1 MASRIKGITIE
12 LDGDTKGLDKALS
25 DVNSRSSQLQKEL
38 RDVNRLLK
46 FNPGNAELIAQKQ
59 KLLAEQ
65 VENTREKLKRLQAA
79 QADVD
84 RQFAEGKINEEQY
97 RAFQRE
103 LTETESKLKHLEGQL
118 AQTQSKFT
126 EFGEKATAAGEKMK
140 KVGGHMT
147 SAGKELTTKVT
158 LPLVGLAAA
167 AVKVGT
173 SFEQSMSNVAAIS
186 GATGKDFQLLESK
199 AREMG
204 ATTNKS
210 ATEAADA
217 MSYMALAGWDTQQII
232 GGIEPI
238 LKLSAAGNID
248 LARTSDLVT
257 DSMAAMQLQV
267 SDLPGFLDMVARAS
281 QKSNTDIDKLMEAF
295 LVAGGTM
302 ASFNVPLEES
312 TAVLGILAN
321 RGFKG
326 AEAGTAMNAIFT
338 NLTSGLG
345 NSGKAMKELGIS
357 AFDSN
362 GKFKGLEAVLMEVKN
377 KTEDMTDKQKA
388 QYISMIAGK
397 EHLKSFN
404 AILAGL
410 GDEYGDLKGE
420 VSNAS
425 GALQEM
431 YEVMTDNLKGRWDEF
446 TSAMEEAGISIF
458 KNLQPALESLLGFLQ
473 NLTDMFN
480 NLSPKVQNTIVILAG
495 IAAAI
500 GPILVVVGTLIGA
513 AGSLLIAFG
522 TISSAIG
529 VVTTGVAAATPAVGA
544 LASIFAFITGPIGL
558 AIAAIV
564 GIGIAMVA
572 AYAKFEGFREVVQN
586 VFSAVKSAIMTALDA
601 VVAFIQEKLAYIQQF
616 WTENGAQIKEAAMN
630 VWNGILAFIQYVMP
644 AIEQVISLVWM
655 AIQIVVM
662 SIWENIKGVISGAL
676 DIILGLVQT
685 FGALF
690 TGNWSGVWDGVK
702 LLFSGAVEFLW
713 NLVQLMLWG
722 KLLKGV
728 AVFAGTF
735 RTAVT
740 GMWTAIKG
748 AFTSSINAIKTF
760 FTAGFD
766 AMKASGTTIMNA
778 IKTVISTVWAA
789 IKTVFSVTVNAV
801 KSLFTNGF
809 NAIKSAGQSIMN
821 GLKNV
826 ISTVWNAIK
835 SVFVSTINA
844 VKNTVV
850 SGFNLI
856 RSTISSVMNGIRSV
870 ISSIWNGILS
880 TISGVVNSIKSAVSS
895 GFSGV
900 ASAIRTKMA
909 EAVRTVA
916 TKMTEMLGKVTGAAG
931 KFLSA
936 GKDLIRGLING
947 IKQMGAQAVAAI
959 TGVVDSVV
967 NKAKSL
973 LGIKSPS
980 RVFKA
985 IGEFT
990 VEGLAVGIA
999 STQSKANDAING
1011 VLQAL
1016 NKTAKDNAKEVTKIA
1031 TDAEKQR
1038 TAVQKEYAQKRA
1050 ELAKKTDESAIAA
1063 IKKTKNKKGQII
1075 VTGTQKAQK
1084 IRSDASAKLIK
1095 LQEDEHKKLSS
1106 INNKASSDMQKKE
1119 AELAKSRLET
1129 VKSFVEEKKSVEQLS
1144 LIDEVNIWRRS
1155 ISFFADGTKEK
1166 IEAQKNYK
1174 NAIEAVNKEITSINK
1189 EYEDEM
1195 QKINENLI
1203 KGIDD
1208 VSKAYQDAEDK
1219 RTQSLQ
1225 SFAGIFDS
1233 FSWEVEKSGEELTQ
1247 NLQSQVEGFKTW
1259 QVEIEKLASKAVDDG
1274 LIAELREMGPKALPQ
1289 LLALNALTD
1298 EQLTAY
1304 SDLYREKMALARQQ
1318 AQGELIGMKAD
1329 TENQIAEMRKAAN
1342 EKLGALQA
1350 DWAARVKAI
1359 TKKTDDEFKTL
1370 TGIGKQAGQNL
1381 LDGLASMESSLV
1393 AKAQSIAAAVNAA
1406 LQSTLGGS
1414 ANISIPTV
1422 PQARSLSSN
1431 GVTNNTTNN
1440 SPTVVNNYYQPVDR
1454 PSELA
1459 RKQTQTMRDL
1469 AAQW

>member
-38 RDVNRLLK
+38 KDVNRLLK

-84 RQFAEGKINEEQY
+84 RQFAEGKINEDQY

-118 AQTQSKFT
+118 ASTQSKFT
-126 EFGEKATAAGEKMK
+126 EFGEKATAAGESMK
-140 KVGGHMT
+140 KVGGKMT

-167 AVKVGT
+167 AVKVGVD
-173 SFEQSMSNVAAIS
+173 FEQSMSNVAAIL
-186 GATGKDFQLLESK
+186 GATGQDLESLEDK

-217 MSYMALAGWDTQQII
+217 MSYMALAGWDTKQII

-312 TAVLGILAN
+312 TAVLGVLAN

-357 AFDSN
+357 AFDAN
-362 GKFKGLEAVLMEVKN
+362 GDFKGLETVLMEVKN
-377 KTEDMTDKQKA
+377 KTEDMTDKQRA
-388 QYISMIAGK
+388 QYLSMIAGK

-404 AILAGL
+404 ALLAGL
-410 GDEYGDLKGE
+410 GDEYGDFKGE
-420 VSNAS
+420 VSNAT
-425 GALQEM
+425 GALQQM

-446 TSAMEEAGISIF
+446 TSALEEAGISIF

-473 NLTDMFN
+473 GLTDKFN
-480 NLSPKVQNTIVILAG
+480 GLSPSMQNTIVIVAG

-500 GPILVVVGTLIGA
+500 GPILVVLGTLIGSIGA
-513 AGSLLIAFG
+513 LLIAFG

-544 LASIFAFITGPIGL
+544 LASIFAFLTGPIGL

-564 GIGIAMVA
+564 AIGIALVA
-572 AYAKFEGFREVVQN
+572 AYAKFEGFREVVHS
-586 VFSAVKSAIMTALDA
+586 VFDAVKSAVMTALNA
-601 VVAFIQEKLAYIQQF
+601 VVAFIHEKLAYIQQF
-616 WTENGAQIKEAAMN
+616 WTENGAQIKQAAEN
-630 VWNGILAFIQYVMP
+630 VWNGILAVIQFVMP
-644 AIEQVISLVWM
+644 AIQAVISVVWK
-655 AIQIVVM
+655 AVQILVM

-676 DIILGLVQT
+676 DIILGLVKT
-685 FGALF
+685 FSALF
-690 TGNWSGVWDGVK
+690 TGNWQGVWDGVK
-702 LLFSGAVEFLW
+702 QIFSGAIELLW
-713 NLVQLMLWG
+713 NAVQLMLWG
-722 KLLKGV
+722 KLLKGL
-728 AVFAGTF
+728 AVFAGAF
-735 RTAVT
+735 RGAITT
-740 GMWTAIKG
+740 MWGAIKG
-748 AFTSSINAIKTF
+748 VFTSSINGIRTF
-760 FTAGFD
+760 FTAGFN
-766 AMKASGTTIMNA
+766 AMKSVGSTSMSSLRSIIT
-778 IKTVISTVWAA
+778 TVWSA
-789 IKTVFSVTVNAV
+789 IKTVFT
-801 KSLFTNGF
+801 
-809 NAIKSAGQSIMN
+809 
-821 GLKNV
+821 
-826 ISTVWNAIK
+826 
-835 SVFVSTINA
+835 STINA
-844 VKNTVV
+844 VKNTV
-850 SGFNLI
+850 STGFN
-856 RSTISSVMNGIRSV
+856 N
-870 ISSIWNGILS
+870 
-880 TISGVVNSIKSAVSS
+880 VVT
-895 GFSGV
+895 
-900 ASAIRTKMA
+900 AIRTSMSN
-909 EAVRTVA
+909 AVSTIRT
-916 TKMTEMLGKVTGAAG
+916 KLTEMLSAVTGKV
-931 KFLSA
+931 KDFLSA
-936 GKDLIRGLING
+936 GKDLIRGLIKG
-947 IKQMGAQAVAAI
+947 ITEMGAQAVAAI

-990 VEGLAVGIA
+990 GEGLAIGIA
-999 STQSKANDAING
+999 STKGKASEAISGVLTAINKATKANA
-1011 VLQAL
+1011 Q
-1016 NKTAKDNAKEVTKIA
+1016 EVTKIA
-1031 TDAEKQR
+1031 TEAEKQR
-1038 TAVQKEYAQKRA
+1038 TAIQKEYAQKRA
-1050 ELAKKTDESAIAA
+1050 ELAKKTDASALAA
-1063 IKKTKNKKGQII
+1063 VKKTKNKKGQIVI
-1075 VTGTQKAQK
+1075 TGTEKVHK

-1095 LQEDEHKKLSS
+1095 LNDDEQKKLAK
-1106 INNKASSDMQKKE
+1106 INDKAWSDMQKKE
-1119 AELAKSRLET
+1119 AELSKARLET

-1144 LIDEVNIWRRS
+1144 LIEEVNIWRRS
-1155 ISFFADGTKEK
+1155 IDYFKEGTKEK
-1166 IEAQKNYK
+1166 TEAQKQYK

-1208 VSKAYQDAEDK
+1208 VTKAYQDAEDK

-1225 SFAGIFDS
+1225 SFAGIFDE
-1233 FSWEVEKSGEELTQ
+1233 FKWDMEKSGQELTQ

-1259 QVEIEKLASKAVDDG
+1259 QTEIEKLASKAVDEG

-1289 LLALNALTD
+1289 LLALNSLTD
-1298 EQLTAY
+1298 EQLTNY
-1304 SDLYREKMALARQQ
+1304 SNLYKEKMALAREQ
-1318 AQGELIGMKAD
+1318 AQVELIGMKVD
-1329 TENQIAEMRKAAN
+1329 TENQISEMRKAAN

-1350 DWAARVKAI
+1350 DW
-1359 TKKTDDEFKTL
+1359 TKRIQAVTTVTKDEFKTL

-1381 LDGLASMESSLV
+1381 LDGLASMESGLV
-1393 AKAQSIAAAVNAA
+1393 AKARAIAQAVNDA

-1414 ANISIPTV
+1414 VNIPMPKMPAGSSGTN
-1422 PQARSLSSN
+1422 SSN
-1431 GVTNNTTNN
+1431 MTDNSKRMTNNITIQTNESN
-1440 SPTVVNNYYQPVDR
+1440 AVNEAER
-1454 PSELA
+1454 ML
-1459 RKQTQTMRDL
+1459 RR
-1469 AAQW
+1469 AAFQF